1 MTLGGKRKP
10 HILPARSPGLATHR
24 RTRIPFSSV
33 NRRGSANHDPS
44 MQRHHLLPKQL
55 LGAKYFGKMFGA
67 IGKDRLYFD
76 DFRLNG
82 LLLPSTEEATRRT
95 GMPLHR
101 GPHRR
106 YNELVIE
113 RVGQI
118 EQSWSQAHG
127 KDTERALVD
136 ALQRLSVLQGALR
149 TRLLSERNRMILNS
163 KDPLGTGFDFAELD
177 AMAEELW
184 KAS

>member
-1 MTLGGKRKP
+1 MTLGGKQKP
-10 HILPARSPGLATHR
+10 HILPARSPGLATPR
-24 RTRIPFSSV
+24 RTRNPFSAV

-76 DFRLNG
+76 DFRLTG
-82 LLLPSTEEATRRT
+82 LLLPSSAEATRRT
-95 GMPLHR
+95 GRPLHR

-136 ALQRLSVLQGALR
+136 ALQRLSVLQNR
-149 TRLLSERNRMILNS
+149 VTKKLLHNWILI
-163 KDPLGTGFDFAELD
+163 KDL
-177 AMAEELW
+177 
-184 KAS
+184 SNI

>member
-1 MTLGGKRKP
+1 MTLGGKKKP
-10 HILPARSPGLATHR
+10 QTLPARTSGLAAKR

-33 NRRGSANHDPS
+33 NRRGYAHHDPT
-44 MQRHHLLPKQL
+44 MQRHHLLPRQL
-55 LGAKYFGKMFGA
+55 LNAKYFGKMFGV
-67 IGKDRLYFD
+67 IGKDHLYFD

-82 LLLPSTEEATRRT
+82 LLLPSTEDATRRT

-149 TRLLSERNRMILNS
+149 ARLLSDRNRMILNS

-184 KAS
+184 KAT